1 MPSSKEIKGRI
12 SSVESTLKITSAMK
26 FVSSSKLRKAQDALA
41 AARPYEEALRSILDA
56 LIGNSSV
63 ETEEASA
70 NLETSQPQDGPVAI
84 VAVASNTSLC
94 GGFNSAITGFVK
106 SLTEK
111 YPGAKVIPVGRKM
124 YDAFKKTDSIERQG
138 LMGAAE
144 EPLPGTAEGHR
155 PMGSADLNALS
166 DKPSYDGAA
175 ALADELIRAFADG
188 VYSKVVIAC
197 NRSKGIGK
205 YIPTEEQL
213 LPAIMG
219 PSGGEDLPET
229 KYIFEP
235 GLEALL
241 EDLTPKTL
249 RFRLYTMLLDSATAE
264 HAARVVAMQTA
275 TDNGE
280 KLLDELRLLYNKTR
294 QQKITAEILDLVGG
308 TGDYG
313 TGS

>member
-26 FVSSSKLRKAQDALA
+26 LVSSSKLRKAQDALA

-63 ETEEASA
+63 ETEEASD
-70 NLETSQPQDGPVAI
+70 LETSQPQQDGPVAI

-138 LMGAAE
+138 F
-144 EPLPGTAEGHR
+144 
-155 PMGSADLNALS
+155 MGSADLNALS

-175 ALADELIRAFADG
+175 TLADELIRAFADG

-219 PSGGEDLPET
+219 PSGGEDLSET
-229 KYIFEP
+229 EYIFEP

-249 RFRLYTMLLDSATAE
+249 RFRLYTLLLDSATAE